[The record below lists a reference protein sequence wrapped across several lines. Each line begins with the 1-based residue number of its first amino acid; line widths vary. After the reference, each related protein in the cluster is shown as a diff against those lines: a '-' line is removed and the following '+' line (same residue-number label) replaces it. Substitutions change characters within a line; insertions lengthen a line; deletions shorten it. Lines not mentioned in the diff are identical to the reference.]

1 MEEIFKAFNALM
13 IALEAQGES
22 CEHILT
28 RMEVIGDMIME
39 LDEANHKHGAD

>member
-1 MEEIFKAFNALM
+1 MEEVFKAYNALV
-13 IALEAQGES
+13 IALESQGES

-28 RMEVIGDMIME
+28 RMAVIGDMLMD

>member
-22 CEHILT
+22 CEHIRV

-39 LDEANHKHGAD
+39 LDEASYKHGAD

>member
-13 IALEAQGES
+13 IALETQGKS
-22 CEHILT
+22 CEHILI
-28 RMEVIGDMIME
+28 RMEVIGDMLMK